1 MPTYALAVENCGYD
15 CERCPYT
22 DCVLNDSGEVSAEL
36 VRRFTPKVRV
46 ELTPEKIEM
55 IIRERKN
62 APIRAKYAE
71 NIEAERA
78 KGRAKYAAHREA
90 IQMREK
96 KRRMTD
102 PEFWVKRAEYIAA
115 NIERIRACQRKNYD
129 PEKKKAYYEAHRD
142 EIAKKARERRAND
155 GERINAR
162 RKELREA
169 NRERARKYRQEYYTK
184 NRDKI
189 LAQQR
194 ARAAAKKAA
203 ANAEN

>member
-1 MPTYALAVENCGYD
+1 
-15 CERCPYT
+15 
-22 DCVLNDSGEVSAEL
+22 VLNDSGEVSAEL
-36 VRRFTPKVRV
+36 IRRFTPKVRV
-46 ELTPEKIEM
+46 ALTPEKIEK

-62 APIRAKYAE
+62 APNRAKYAE

-115 NIERIRACQRKNYD
+115 NIERAREWSRNSYNPD
-129 PEKKKAYYEAHRD
+129 KKRMYYEAHRE
-142 EIAKKARERRAND
+142 EIAEKARVRRAKD

-162 RKELREA
+162 RKELRDA
-169 NRERARKYRQEYYTK
+169 NKERNRILRQEYYAK

-189 LAQQR
+189 LSQQK
-194 ARAAAKKAA
+194 ARKAAKKAA
-203 ANAEN
+203 ANEN